1 MKIHILA
8 SALLMVC
15 LSDNVLAHAKPAQN
29 LARSEKF
36 VQVQGIQFIIGSQ
49 SHHFLGT
56 NLWYG
61 INLGSRGPGGD
72 QARLLRELDRLQA
85 LGVTNLRVVAA
96 SEGPNSAPFRMQP
109 SLQTSPGVFDEQLL
123 HGLDFLLVEMQKRD
137 MHAIMCLGN
146 FWQWSGGFA
155 QYVSWADGTSIPY
168 PEQFGWTTFE
178 NYSASFYVND
188 KAKSMYNRTVDL
200 IVSRVNTLSGI
211 SYSSDPTIMAWELA
225 NEPRGQNQPDA
236 YLNWVSDTAARI
248 KQLDT
253 NHLVT
258 TGSEGLTASQDNT
271 QTRPELVHAL
281 QNIDYLTFHI
291 WIQNF
296 GWYDPHIPATY
307 EKSTKQALE
316 YVEQHVSMA
325 ERLGKPA
332 VFEEFGIARDGGD
345 FNVTAT
351 TSVRDQYYQ
360 TMFEASLRAA
370 IKGRPLNGVNFWA
383 WAGEG
388 RPVNA
393 GDLWQIGTPFIG
405 DPPHEPQGWYSVYD
419 QDSSTTDIIKRYA
432 QLMNSL

>member
-1 MKIHILA
+1 MKFHSLA
-8 SALLMVC
+8 STFLMVC
-15 LSDNVLAHAKPAQN
+15 LSGNVLAKSSATHN
-29 LARSEKF
+29 LASNEKF
-36 VQVQGIQFIIGSQ
+36 VKVQGTHLMIGNQ
-49 SHHFLGT
+49 PYHFMGT

-72 QARLLRELDRLQA
+72 QPRLLRELDRLQA

-109 SLQTSPGVFDEQLL
+109 SLQPSPGVFDEQLL
-123 HGLDFLLVEMQKRD
+123 QGLDFLLAEMQKRS

-188 KAKSMYNRTVDL
+188 KAKSMYNQAVDL
-200 IVSRVNTLSGI
+200 IVSRVNTLSGMK
-211 SYSSDPTIMAWELA
+211 YSADPTIMAWELA

-236 YLNWVSDTAARI
+236 YVKWVADTAARI
-248 KQLDT
+248 KHLDT

-271 QTRPELVHAL
+271 KTRPEFVHAL
-281 QNIDYLTFHI
+281 PGIDYLTFHI
-291 WIQNF
+291 WVQNF
-296 GWYDPHIPATY
+296 GWYDPRIPTTY
-307 EKSTKQALE
+307 ETATKKALE

-345 FNVTAT
+345 FHVTGT
-351 TSVRDQYYQ
+351 TSVRDQYYR
-360 TMFEASLRAA
+360 TMFEASLQAA
-370 IKGRPLNGVNFWA
+370 LKGRPLNGVNFWA

-393 GDLWQIGTPFIG
+393 GGLWQIGTPFIG

-419 QDSSTTDIIKRYA
+419 QDFSTTDIIRDYA
-432 QLMNSL
+432 RQMNTL